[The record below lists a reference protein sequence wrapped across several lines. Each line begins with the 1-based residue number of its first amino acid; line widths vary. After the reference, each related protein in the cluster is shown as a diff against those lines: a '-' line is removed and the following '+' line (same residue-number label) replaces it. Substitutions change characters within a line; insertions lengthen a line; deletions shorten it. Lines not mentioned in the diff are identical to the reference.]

1 MDVSLAKRIW
11 STDDAY
17 VKINNYFCKYGTYSK
32 ITNSKRKDLYV
43 VYESENFFIPL
54 IIKTLIENSDTV
66 KSPLVYYRGD
76 SSFAKQTF
84 KREGFTSVAK
94 DITQAATFAD
104 SSDTSLFRV
113 KVDPGVKRIAIGVES
128 EVLLEPGCLWEFQE
142 TQKNRSI
149 ENKRVEVYDVRVRRP
164 ESVPK
169 GVPTF
174 GACIIAKRKSK
185 KWRKQ
190 AKKSKMRKHYRN
202 FKLEYDE
209 LGLSPSK
216 SEFKDYLTVLNEK
229 YDSDSLSNIMES
241 EN

>member
-1 MDVSLAKRIW
+1 MDITLAKRIW

-43 VYESENFFIPL
+43 DYGEEKYFIPL
-54 IIKTLIENSDTV
+54 IIKTLLENSQTV
-66 KSPLVYYRGD
+66 KSPKVYYRGD

-94 DITQAATFAD
+94 DITWADSFAT

-113 KVDPGVKRIAIGVES
+113 KVDSGVKRIAIGIES
-128 EVLLEPGCLWEFQE
+128 EVLLEPGCLWEFE
-142 TQKNRSI
+142 GTQKTRSV
-149 ENKRVEVYDVRVRRP
+149 ENKKIEVYDVRVRRP
-164 ESVPK
+164 KSVPK
-169 GVPTF
+169 GIPTF
-174 GACIIAKRKSK
+174 GACLIAKKKSK

-190 AKKSKMRKHYRN
+190 AKKSKMRKHYKN
-202 FKLEYDE
+202 FKLEYEE

-216 SEFKDYLTVLNEK
+216 SEFKEYLQVLDEK
-229 YDSDSLSNIMES
+229 YDSNSLSNIMS
-241 EN
+241 E

>member
-1 MDVSLAKRIW
+1 MESSLAKRIW
-11 STDDAY
+11 GTDDAY

-43 VYESENFFIPL
+43 DFNDEKFFIPL
-54 IIKTLIENSDTV
+54 IIKTLIENSESV

-94 DITQAATFAD
+94 DITLAESFAT
-104 SSDTSLFRV
+104 SSNTSLFRV
-113 KVDPGVKRIAIGVES
+113 NVDPGVKRITIGIES
-128 EVLLEPGCLWEFQE
+128 EVLLEPGCLWEFQGTE
-142 TQKNRSI
+142 KSRSI
-149 ENKRVEVYDVRVRRP
+149 ENKKVIVYDVRVRRP
-164 ESVPK
+164 KSVPK

-174 GACIIAKRKSK
+174 GACIIARRKSK
-185 KWRKQ
+185 KWRKH
-190 AKKSKMRKHYRN
+190 AKKSKMKRHYAN
-202 FKLEYDE
+202 FKIEYEE

-216 SEFKDYLTVLNEK
+216 NDFKEYLDVLDEK
-229 YDSDSLSNIMES
+229 YNSNSLSNIITA